1 MAMTGA
7 QVMIECLKREGV
19 EVIFGYPGGAV
30 LPIYD
35 ALYDAPLRHVMA
47 RHEQAAAH
55 AADGYARATGRVG
68 VCLATSGPGATN
80 LVTGIATAYMDSSP
94 VVFLTGQVPTHMMG
108 RDSFQEADVLG
119 ITMPVTKHN
128 EVVRSLDDLPRVVHE
143 AFRVAT
149 SGRPGPVL
157 VDLPKDITSQ
167 AGEYREPQTYSLGYY
182 KANGNGHDAVQEM
195 AEGIRKAAG
204 LLAGARRPVLFVG
217 GGVIAAAASEDL
229 IALAEAAML
238 PVATTLM
245 GLGAFPADHP
255 LFLGMVG
262 MHGTYAANQSF
273 CQADLLLAVGV
284 RFDDRATG
292 RPDRFAPN
300 ARIVHIDIDSAE
312 IGKIVPADLG
322 IVGDA
327 GAVLRAL
334 RQQISG
340 PGDVADWHKLLGDW
354 KREYPL
360 TYPAPDGRI
369 MPQQVIEEVDRVTA
383 GNAIV
388 VTDVGQHQMWAA
400 HYYRYRRPRSFLTS
414 GGLGTMGFGLPAA
427 IGAQVGRPGEQVF
440 LISGD
445 GSFLMTSY
453 ELATAV
459 EYGLP
464 VKIALMNNGYLGMV
478 RQWQEMFYSRRYSSV
493 HLSPSNPDF
502 ARLAESFGAVG
513 MRVTRPAEI
522 RPAVEEAMEI
532 QGPVVIEFQVEP
544 EINVYPMVPAGAGLD
559 ETIAGL

>member
-464 VKIALMNNGYLGMV
+464 VKVALMNNGYLGMV